1 MIRSTS
7 STRVVARCHHDRV
20 TSLPFLDALDEAA
33 RAGLRSRAAARSWP
47 AGATLFHEGDDADH
61 VVVLTS
67 GLVKAVAVSDDG
79 QTATLALRGPGQVL
93 GELAAVDGGTRS
105 ASVVAIEAV
114 EALSIPVGV
123 FREFLREQPGAAL
136 ALLAGVADR
145 LRDASR
151 RQAEFGSLEATAR
164 VARMLAELGDSYGE
178 TVADGVRID
187 LVSQDELASL
197 CGASRE
203 AVARALRTLR
213 SDDVVR
219 TGRRTVTI
227 RDMDRLRCWPER

>member
-1 MIRSTS
+1 M
-7 STRVVARCHHDRV
+7 
-20 TSLPFLDALDEAA
+20 
-33 RAGLRSRAAARSWP
+33 ARSWP
-47 AGATLFHEGDDADH
+47 AGATLFHEGEEADH
-61 VVVLTS
+61 VLVLTS
-67 GLVKAVAVSDDG
+67 GLVKAVAVSEQG
-79 QTATLALRGPGQVL
+79 QTMALALRGPGAIL

-114 EALSIPVGV
+114 EALSIPVAA
-123 FREFLREQPGAAL
+123 FREFLRDQPGAAL
-136 ALLAGVADR
+136 ALLVGVADR

-151 RQAEFGSLEATAR
+151 RQAEFGTLDATAR
-164 VARMLAELGDSYGE
+164 VARLLAELGDSYGE
-178 TVADGVRID
+178 TVADGLRID

-213 SDDVVR
+213 SCGIVR

-227 RDMDRLRCWPER
+227 SDMDRLRGWPHP